1 MIPLPPV
8 EGDLLPPVGSKVL
21 IHLNSLSK
29 WVEHEVVGY
38 YVWGNLGDEENLH
51 RVFVRVVD
59 ADGILNARLLSDVI
73 PVTRTWVDLTDRE
86 LRAIIHDQAPEGGW
100 REKDLC
106 LHVAG
111 ALRRKNA

>member
-1 MIPLPPV
+1 MNLQPI

-21 IHLNSLSK
+21 IHLNSLDK
-29 WVEHEVVGY
+29 WVEHKVVGY
-38 YVWGNLGDEENLH
+38 YVWGDLDGAKNLH

-59 ADGILNARLLSDVI
+59 ADGIQNARLLSEVK
-73 PVTRTWVDLTDRE
+73 PVARTWVDLTDRE